1 MPEGNKDQAFAHSK
15 EGQPLS
21 AWQPLD
27 RHLEQVADLAG
38 EFASVFGA
46 ASWGRLIG
54 LWHDLGKYAPD
65 FQRYIRGSSEAH
77 IEGKT
82 GRVNHSSAG
91 GLLAVDRFGK
101 AGRILAYPIVGHHAG
116 LPDWQSE
123 SAPVSSLAYRLNA
136 PELLAAAQ
144 AGNIPKNITEQA
156 RPSEKSKNAPELVE
170 LIDGEECTGRRVV
183 HPPGLALDMRFA

>member
-1 MPEGNKDQAFAHSK
+1 MPEDDKDQAFAHSK

-38 EFASVFGA
+38 QFAGVFGA

-54 LWHDLGKYAPD
+54 LWHDLGKYAPA
-65 FQRYIRGSSEAH
+65 FQRYIRKSSEAH

-82 GRVNHSSAG
+82 GRVNHSTAG
-91 GLLAVDRFGK
+91 GLLAVDRFDK
-101 AGRILAYPIVGHHAG
+101 VGRILAYAIVGHHAG

-123 SAPVSSLAYRLNA
+123 SAPVSSLAYRLDA

-144 AGNIPKNITEQA
+144 AGNIPNNIAEQA
-156 RPSEKSKNAPELVE
+156 RPNEKGKNGTNL
-170 LIDGEECTGRRVV
+170 
-183 HPPGLALDMRFA
+183 

>member
-1 MPEGNKDQAFAHSK
+1 MPKEDKDVHFAHSK

-38 EFASVFGA
+38 EFAGVFGA

-91 GLLAVDRFGK
+91 ALLAIDQFDQL
-101 AGRILAYPIVGHHAG
+101 GRILAYAIAGHHAG
-116 LPDWQSE
+116 LPDWQSAN
-123 SAPVSSLAYRLNA
+123 APAASLAARNCPPCSRTMLEQMTRPN
-136 PELLAAAQ
+136 PSPSPVGLL
-144 AGNIPKNITEQA
+144 
-156 RPSEKSKNAPELVE
+156 V
-170 LIDGEECTGRRVV
+170 
-183 HPPGLALDMRFA
+183 